1 MFFTSYSFIIFLS
14 IIFLLYYLIPKRLQW
29 PLLLIASYIFYGFA
43 GIKYF
48 TYIVLTT
55 ISTYIV
61 GLKIGNLYK
70 EESKYLKENKGILS
84 RVELKEYRTTSKSI
98 RWKWLLFCMLLNF
111 GILGVTKYTNFTISN
126 INFILAKLGS
136 GRQLGFL
143 DIALPM
149 GFPFIPSNQWDILLM
164 YIGKYEPERNI
175 LSLPSLCLS
184 STNNPRSYKPI

>member
-84 RVELKEYRTTSKSI
+84 RVELKEYGLQVSQYDE
-98 RWKWLLFCMLLNF
+98 MA
-111 GILGVTKYTNFTISN
+111 
-126 INFILAKLGS
+126 FILYVIELWYFRVTS
-136 GRQLGFL
+136 IQ
-143 DIALPM
+143 
-149 GFPFIPSNQWDILLM
+149 ILL
-164 YIGKYEPERNI
+164 
-175 LSLPSLCLS
+175 
-184 STNNPRSYKPI
+184 